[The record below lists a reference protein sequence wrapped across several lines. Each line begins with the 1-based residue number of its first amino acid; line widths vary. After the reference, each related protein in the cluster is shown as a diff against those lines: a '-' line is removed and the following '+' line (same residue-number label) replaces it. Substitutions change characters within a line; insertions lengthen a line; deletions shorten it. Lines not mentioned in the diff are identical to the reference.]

1 MDTNIFLSHLKSIK
15 QIQTDSNL
23 EHLLFVV
30 PWVIVQELDNCKN
43 KKDYSE
49 NINKKAQES
58 IKFILNLLQS
68 KSERFHFET
77 ALQVTNYKLKS
88 YKTCIKNNTYK

>member
-15 QIQTDSNL
+15 QIHTDSNL

-30 PWVIVQELDNCKN
+30 PWVVVQELDNCKN

-68 KSERFHFET
+68 ESERFHFET
-77 ALQVTNYKLKS
+77 ALQVTNYKLKI
-88 YKTCIKNNTYK
+88 Y